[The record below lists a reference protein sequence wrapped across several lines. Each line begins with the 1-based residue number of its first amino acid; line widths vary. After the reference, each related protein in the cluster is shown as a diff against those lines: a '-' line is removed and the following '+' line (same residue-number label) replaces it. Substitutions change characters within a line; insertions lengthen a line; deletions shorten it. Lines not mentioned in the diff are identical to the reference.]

1 MKNPTKL
8 QKYEK
13 SQFLCFV
20 KIRKK
25 DNKEGFKLDFWL
37 YPKTRPKKDLKQGF
51 KKANNH
57 KKLIGMQK
65 MMRFG

>member
-1 MKNPTKL
+1 MKNPTKQ

-25 DNKEGFKLDFWL
+25 DNKEGFKLDF
-37 YPKTRPKKDLKQGF
+37 
-51 KKANNH
+51 
-57 KKLIGMQK
+57 
-65 MMRFG
+65 